1 MENKITLLVLAAGM
15 GSRYGGLK
23 QVDKIGPAGETIT
36 DYSVFDAKRAGFDK
50 VVFVIRKSIEAD
62 FREIFQRIEKHME
75 VEYVFQELDAVP
87 PGIQI
92 STERTKPWGTG
103 HAVWVAR
110 KAINTPFAV
119 INADDFY
126 GAQSY
131 RVVADF
137 LKDGTIPEKDKYC
150 MIGFP
155 LRNTLSEFG
164 HVSRGICEVDEHQ
177 FLKGIVERTKIQYTA
192 DKSSIIFYDENEQP
206 HLLSGN
212 ETVSMNFWGFSPA
225 IFDFLEKQFDEFIR
239 LNAQNTKAEFY
250 LPTSVNELIR
260 AKSIKVKVL
269 NSPDSWFGV
278 TYKEDRDVTIQRI
291 RQLIEKGQY
300 PSQLWR

>member
-36 DYSVFDAKRAGFDK
+36 DYSVFDAKRAGFEK

-62 FREIFQRIEKHME
+62 FREIFRRIEKHME
-75 VEYVFQELDAVP
+75 VDYVFQELDAVP
-87 PGIQI
+87 SGVQI
-92 STERTKPWGTG
+92 HPDRTKPWGTG

-110 KAINTPFAV
+110 HAVQTPFAV

-131 RVVADF
+131 RVVAEF
-137 LKDGTIPEKDKYC
+137 LKDTTIPQSEKYC

-164 HVSRGICEVDEHQ
+164 HVSRGICKVDNNH
-177 FLKGIVERTKIQYTA
+177 FLEAIVERTKIQYA
-192 DKSSIIFYDENEQP
+192 DDKRSIIFYDENDQP
-206 HLLSGN
+206 QPLTGS
-212 ETVSMNFWGFSPA
+212 ETVSMNFWGFSPD
-225 IFDFLEKQFDEFIR
+225 IFGYLEKQFDAFIR
-239 LNAQNTKAEFY
+239 QNAQNTKAEFY
-250 LPTSVNELIR
+250 LPTSVNELIGS
-260 AKSIKVKVL
+260 KTIKVKVL
-269 NSPDSWFGV
+269 QSPDNWFGV
-278 TYKEDRDVTIQRI
+278 TYKEDKDITIQRI
-291 RQLIEKGQY
+291 RQLIEKGYY
-300 PSQLWR
+300 PDQLWK

>member
-36 DYSVFDAKRAGFDK
+36 DYSVFDAKRAGFEK

-62 FREIFQRIEKHME
+62 FREIFRRIDKHME
-75 VEYVFQELDAVP
+75 VNYVFQELDAVP
-87 PGIQI
+87 SGVQI
-92 STERTKPWGTG
+92 HPERTKPWGTG

-110 KAINTPFAV
+110 HAVQTPFAV

-131 RVVADF
+131 RAVAEF
-137 LKDGTIPEKDKYC
+137 LKDTTIPQSEKYC

-164 HVSRGICEVDEHQ
+164 HVSRGICQVDNNH
-177 FLKGIVERTKIQYTA
+177 FLEAIVERTKIQYA
-192 DKSSIIFYDENEQP
+192 DDKRSIIFYDENDQP
-206 HLLSGN
+206 QPLTGS
-212 ETVSMNFWGFSPA
+212 ETVSMNFWGFSPD
-225 IFDFLEKQFDEFIR
+225 IFGYLEKQFDAFIWQ
-239 LNAQNTKAEFY
+239 NAQNIKAEFY

-260 AKSIKVKVL
+260 SKTIKVKVL
-269 NSPDSWFGV
+269 QSPDNWFGV
-278 TYKEDRDVTIQRI
+278 TYKEDKDITIERI
-291 RQLIEKGQY
+291 RQLIEMGYY
-300 PSQLWR
+300 PDQLWR

>member
-1 MENKITLLVLAAGM
+1 M

-62 FREIFQRIEKHME
+62 FREIFQRNEKHME

-177 FLKGIVERTKIQYTA
+177 FLKGIVERTKIQYTT